1 MTLFHHKDDPES
13 QRVMLDIRPAVFAK
27 IFFFLLLL
35 VAVYFLR
42 QIIGLIFA
50 SLVLA
55 LAFDP
60 WVDWLQKHKIPR
72 TLGILIIYF
81 VLFIVFSLSIV
92 LLIPPI
98 IQQASDIAANFPDY
112 YDRAIG
118 VINALNLPADL
129 NLKEQLAAQIG
140 KLSSLAAGAASGL
153 FGTILSFFG
162 GVFSFLLILILTLYF
177 IIAEAGIK
185 GFIRSITPVQHQVY
199 IIDLIERMQR
209 QLGLWLQGQIILS
222 AVIFILTFVGLLI
235 IGVKNALLLAFL
247 AGVLEIIPL
256 LGPILAAI
264 PGVFFAL
271 SQSFTHAL
279 LALVVYIIVQQGE
292 SNLIVPRVM
301 SKSVDLNPVVVFLA
315 VLIGAKLGGIMGAL
329 LAVPVAAA
337 GSIVVNDLINRRAA
351 EAASETEKSA

>member
-1 MTLFHHKDDPES
+1 MTLFRHKDDPES
-13 QRVMLDIRPAVFAK
+13 QRVVLDVRPAVFVK

-60 WVDWLQKHKIPR
+60 WVDWLQRHKIPR
-72 TLGILIIYF
+72 TIGILIIYF
-81 VLFIVFSLSIV
+81 VLFVVFGLSIV
-92 LLIPPI
+92 LLIPPV
-98 IQQASDIAANFPDY
+98 IQQASDIAANFPEY

-118 VINALNLPADL
+118 AINALDLPADL

-140 KLSSLAAGAASGL
+140 KLSSLAAGAASG
-153 FGTILSFFG
+153 ILSSVLNFFG
-162 GVFSFLLILILTLYF
+162 SVSLILILTLYF
-177 IIAEAGIK
+177 IIAEENLK
-185 GFIRSITPVQHQVY
+185 GFVRRITPAQHKVY
-199 IIDLIERMQR
+199 VIDLIERMQR

-222 AVIFILTFVGLLI
+222 VVIFILTFIGLLI

-247 AGVLEIIPL
+247 AGVLEIIPF

-264 PGVFFAL
+264 PGIFFAL

-279 LALVVYIIVQQGE
+279 LALVVYVIVQQGE
-292 SNLIVPRVM
+292 SNLLLPRVM

-315 VLIGAKLGGIMGAL
+315 VLIGAKLGGVMGAL

-337 GSIVVNDLINRRAA
+337 GSIVVNDWINRRTAGSA
-351 EAASETEKSA
+351 EP